1 MKNIYFMNKYLF
13 NIIKLLIYFLYKNK
27 IFLLNYK

>member
-27 IFLLNYK
+27 IFLFNYK

>member
-27 IFLLNYK
+27 KFLFNYK